1 MDQVDWMWW
10 NWRGIRLSF
19 LNIKVEENVK
29 IEENVEKKMFDLIP
43 HFPKGCTV
51 PEPKAQMCWL
61 NFLGW
66 NFPTRKDNFWA
77 TKYYH
82 CFHALIFHFATETHP
97 ADLVWSLTLFRLDQM
112 CMVGKGFQRSLWS
125 KNRYPPCKN
134 QKEIEMKMIFK
145 NPVFSWTL
153 NRRKF
158 GNIKIQNANL
168 QIEKRCIT
176 TGNVKGAKGKFP
188 IFYYQTQYHLVQTQ
202 YHIVQTDSF
211 EVITR

>member
-1 MDQVDWMWW
+1 
-10 NWRGIRLSF
+10 
-19 LNIKVEENVK
+19 
-29 IEENVEKKMFDLIP
+29 MFDLIP

-66 NFPTRKDNFWA
+66 NFPTRKENFWA

-82 CFHALIFHFATETHP
+82 CFHALVFYFATETHP
-97 ADLVWSLTLFRLDQM
+97 VDLVWSITLFRLDQM

-125 KNRYPPCKN
+125 KNHYPPCKN

-153 NRRKF
+153 KRRKF
-158 GNIKIQNANL
+158 GNTKIQKCKPTKRKAMNHSW
-168 QIEKRCIT
+168 QCKRCQGKIPDLLLSDT
-176 TGNVKGAKGKFP
+176 ISSSSDAISCSSDRLFRGQHPIMSWWTWLPICMGLCMMSGRFRGA
-188 IFYYQTQYHLVQTQ
+188 T
-202 YHIVQTDSF
+202 
-211 EVITR
+211 

>member
-1 MDQVDWMWW
+1 MDQVDWMRW
-10 NWRGIRLSF
+10 NWRGIRLNF

-29 IEENVEKKMFDLIP
+29 IEENVKKKMFDLIP

-66 NFPTRKDNFWA
+66 NFPTRKENFWA

-82 CFHALIFHFATETHP
+82 CFHALVFYFATETHP
-97 ADLVWSLTLFRLDQM
+97 VDLVWSITLFRLDQM

-125 KNRYPPCKN
+125 KNYYPPCKN
-134 QKEIEMKMIFK
+134 QKEIEMNIIFK
-145 NPVFSWTL
+145 NLVFSWTL

-158 GNIKIQNANL
+158 GNTKIQKCKPT
-168 QIEKRCIT
+168 KR
-176 TGNVKGAKGKFP
+176 KAMD
-188 IFYYQTQYHLVQTQ
+188 H
-202 YHIVQTDSF
+202 SW
-211 EVITR
+211 